1 MFDLIDPNQWRKAF
15 GVYPINVKANTPN
28 QYALL
33 TGGAGDFCL
42 DVSPEL
48 DKSQFDSIAWSLN
61 TKNYIA
67 IEKDGVKI
75 FNWAKDT
82 VEPIKKRV
90 VVDNIEKF
98 YNYIISTSYTTSN
111 DVVPFILGL
120 FRKMRNITREKD
132 APIEAL
138 NYLYILLL
146 SISQDVDRIDFDGY
160 GISRVQIPYGFDLFI
175 EDIRAGVK
183 QIKPDLDII
192 LRHCSG
198 PIFQEAHRI
207 VDTFFSDR
215 DLFGDVSNKLITT
228 LSDYSSTFYTPQ
240 YVARTIVEQC
250 LRNIDTNSQNLCI
263 FDPACGSGEFLVEV
277 LKQLHSLNYAGTVT
291 IKGWDKSECGI
302 NTTSFLLRVAQKE
315 YWGDRLTICL
325 KVVDDSLT
333 EEWDNDVDIILMNPP
348 YKAWELLSKEERECV
363 SGVFPY
369 ATTKPNLA
377 IPFFYKAIQSL
388 KETGM
393 LGCVL
398 PSTFFTSD
406 NYSSIR
412 TELKELYI
420 SKLVGKLGNY
430 VFENALT
437 DVSIYVG
444 QKKQGL
450 DFTTLIWCNNEKG
463 VAQKALCALRKI
475 QCANIPESEEKG
487 YSIYRPAMYPDINN
501 SWKIISKSDY
511 NFRLKLSELIHFG
524 LLVQLQSVFTVKQGI
539 RTGDNRTFII
549 SKEQY
554 DNLTKNEKKYYR
566 PSIDN
571 GAIANGK
578 TIIKNYVWF
587 PYDECGLL
595 IKTEEQLLS
604 EAPASYERFLVVKEK
619 LVNRKSISNKD
630 HWWVLSRHREWLL
643 KSDTRIVSTEFGNA
657 KSFAI
662 DVDGT
667 FVIERG
673 HAWIPKRKFSEEEY
687 YFYLAFF
694 SSSTFEKML
703 SIYSTQLAGGN
714 AYVLS
719 AKFTNQIP
727 ILSANLVRDRDMD
740 AFNKLVQLGK
750 AITSDGSWFYLD
762 RINDIIEG
770 LLNL

>member
-61 TKNYIA
+61 TKNYIT
-67 IEKDGVKI
+67 IGHDEIKIYNWLKD
-75 FNWAKDT
+75 NA
-82 VEPIKKRV
+82 EPIQKRYV
-90 VVDNIEKF
+90 EDNIDKF
-98 YNYIISTSYTTSN
+98 YKYILSTSYATAN
-111 DVVPFILGL
+111 DVVPFIISL
-120 FRKMRNITREKD
+120 FRKMRNLTRED
-132 APIEAL
+132 RAPLEAL

-146 SISQDVDRIDFDGY
+146 SISQDVNEIDFESY
-160 GISRVQIPYGFDLFI
+160 GISRVQLPEGFDLFI
-175 EDIRAGVK
+175 DDIRSGVK

-250 LRNIDTNSQNLCI
+250 LHNIDTNSPNLCI

-277 LKQLHSLNYAGTVT
+277 LKQLHSLKYTGNVT

-315 YWGDRLTICL
+315 YWGDKLNICL

-348 YKAWELLSKEERECV
+348 YKSWELLTKEERSRV
-363 SGVFPY
+363 SDVFPFDI
-369 ATTKPNLA
+369 TKPNLA
-377 IPFFYKAIQSL
+377 IPFLYKAVHSL
-388 KETGM
+388 KENGM

-398 PSTFFTSD
+398 PSAFFTSE
-406 NYSSIR
+406 NYISIR
-412 TELKELYI
+412 SELKELY
-420 SKLVGKLGNY
+420 SNKLVGKLGNY
-430 VFENALT
+430 VFESALT

-444 QKKQGL
+444 QKKQEL
-450 DFTTLIWCNNEKG
+450 DFTTLLWCNNEKG
-463 VAQKALCALRKI
+463 IAPKALCALRRM
-475 QCANIPESEEKG
+475 QDANLPEIDEKG
-487 YSIYRPAMYPDINN
+487 YSIYKPDMYPDTNN
-501 SWKIISKSDY
+501 SWKVVSKADY
-511 NFRLKLSELIHFG
+511 NLRLKLSD
-524 LLVQLQSVFTVKQGI
+524 LLRSGVLVPLHTIFTVKQGI

-554 DNLTKNEKKYYR
+554 EGLSPIEREFYR

-571 GAIANGK
+571 GAILNGQL
-578 TIIKNYVWF
+578 TIKNYVWF
-587 PYDECGLL
+587 PYNEGGLL
-595 IKTEEQLLS
+595 IQTEDQLQS
-604 EAPASYERFLVVKEK
+604 NAPISYKRFLSIKDK
-619 LVNRKSISNKD
+619 LASRKSISNKE
-630 HWWVLSRHREWLL
+630 HWWVLSRHRDWLL
-643 KSDTRIVSTEFGNA
+643 KSETRIVSTEFGSA
-657 KSFAI
+657 KSFAL
-662 DVDGT
+662 DVEGI

-673 HAWIPKRKFSEEEY
+673 HAWIPKRKLSEDEY

-703 SIYSTQLAGGN
+703 SIYSSQLAGGN
-714 AYVLS
+714 VYDLS

-727 ILSANLVRDRDMD
+727 ILSASLIRNRNLSE
-740 AFNKLVQLGK
+740 FLKLVQLGK
-750 AITSDGSWFYLD
+750 AISSDGSWFYQD
-762 RINDIIEG
+762 NINSIIEG
-770 LLNL
+770 LL